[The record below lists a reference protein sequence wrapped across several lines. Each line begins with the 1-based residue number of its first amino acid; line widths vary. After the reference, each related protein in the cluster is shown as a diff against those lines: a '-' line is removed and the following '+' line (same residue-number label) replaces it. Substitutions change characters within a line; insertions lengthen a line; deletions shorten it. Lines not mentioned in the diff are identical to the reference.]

1 VSAAK
6 PARAATPQT
15 TATPAAAGARAT
27 HSAHGTLQI
36 AILLYPEVE
45 VLDFAGPYEVFTTA
59 SRMAA
64 RSAPQAPPPFA
75 VHTVA
80 ARAGLVRARA
90 GLQAWADHGL
100 ADAPATPWLIVPG
113 GVVDQPLADPA
124 TLAWLARQAA
134 AGTGL
139 ASVCTGAFVL
149 AAAGLLPPGTAVTT
163 HWEDA
168 DDLQRAHPAL
178 QVQAQR
184 RYIDSGRVV
193 SSAGISAG
201 IDMCL
206 HLVARWHSPALAER
220 TARQMDVVWTRAP
233 A

>member
-1 VSAAK
+1 MS
-6 PARAATPQT
+6 
-15 TATPAAAGARAT
+15 AAAGAAT
-27 HSAHGTLQI
+27 LHI

-59 SRMAA
+59 SRMALRA
-64 RSAPQAPPPFA
+64 APGAPPPFA

-80 ARAGLVRARA
+80 IRAGLVRARA
-90 GLQAWADHGL
+90 GLQTWADHGL
-100 ADAPATPWLIVPG
+100 ADAPPAHWLIVPG

-124 TLAWLARQAA
+124 TLAWLAQRAA
-134 AGTGL
+134 AGAGL
-139 ASVCTGAFVL
+139 ASVCTGALVL
-149 AAAGLLPPGTAVTT
+149 AAAGLLPPSTAVTT

-168 DDLQRAHPAL
+168 DDLQRTHPTL

-184 RYIDSGRVV
+184 RYIDGGRIV

-206 HLVARWHSPALAER
+206 HLVARWHSLALAER
-220 TARQMDVVWTRAP
+220 TARQMDVVWTRA
-233 A
+233 AA